1 LVDWYLG
8 LSFGQKIVAGVA
20 VAALVFV
27 GVYLASLLI
36 FSVAAVMRA
45 DYPPQGGTTAPASP
59 RPGASASTSAS
70 ASASS
75 APATA
80 LKIER
85 ARWEGDKAVVEGTW
99 RGDLSSVHCD
109 LMEGDKAE
117 RAIDWWDR
125 SVAAEQ
131 SFSDRT
137 FSQEFV
143 RAKGRVKDRID
154 PESAYKAVCWAQFS
168 GGAATGNE
176 APVEGVPPG

>member
-8 LSFGQKIVAGVA
+8 LNLGQKIVVGVA
-20 VAALVFV
+20 VPAMVFV
-27 GVYLASLLI
+27 LAYLASLLI
-36 FSVAAVMRA
+36 LLGAGVGRGV
-45 DYPPQGGTTAPASP
+45 YPPQEAATPAPASL
-59 RPGASASTSAS
+59 RPGASAS
-70 ASASS
+70 ASS
-75 APATA
+75 EPAIA

-109 LMEGDKAE
+109 LLEGGASG

-125 SVAAEQ
+125 SVAAEE

-154 PESAYKAVCWAQFS
+154 LEQGDYWAVCWAQFS
-168 GGAATGNE
+168 KGSATGDE
-176 APVEGVPPG
+176 VPVAGRPPA